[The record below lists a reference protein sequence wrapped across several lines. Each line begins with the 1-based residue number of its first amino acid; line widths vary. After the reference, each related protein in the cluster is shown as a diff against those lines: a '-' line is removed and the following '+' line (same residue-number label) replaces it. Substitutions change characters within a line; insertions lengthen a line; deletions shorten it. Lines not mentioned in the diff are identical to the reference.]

1 VSETPGTS
9 GQSVGQRSQRA
20 APATVADDHTGAA
33 PATPAA
39 APATPGTVTTSRSVV
54 FRLYHW
60 ALLAFLLAGCA
71 QIFLAGL
78 GVFSFG
84 DHDVAGGTSAFDA
97 HRTLG
102 FTLAGAAVVIFL
114 LALAARPGVL
124 PVVLSG
130 VLVVQTT
137 LLQSLLAGLA
147 DNTALYG
154 GLHALDGLLVL
165 GIAGFLYATS
175 RRRRA

>member
-1 VSETPGTS
+1 MASSIRTHDPS
-9 GQSVGQRSQRA
+9 S
-20 APATVADDHTGAA
+20 ATGLSRPRRYAFTG
-33 PATPAA
+33 
-39 APATPGTVTTSRSVV
+39 
-54 FRLYHW
+54 YHW
-60 ALLAFLLAGCA
+60 LLLAFLLAGCA

-84 DHDVAGGTSAFDA
+84 DHDAAGGASAFDA
-97 HRTLG
+97 HRALG
-102 FTLAGAAVVIFL
+102 FTMAGAAVIIFV
-114 LALAARPGVL
+114 LALIARPGAL
-124 PVVLSG
+124 PVALSG

-147 DNTALYG
+147 DNAALYG

-165 GIAGFLYATS
+165 GIAGYLYATS

>member
-1 VSETPGTS
+1 MASSVRTHDQPG
-9 GQSVGQRSQRA
+9 
-20 APATVADDHTGAA
+20 ATGLTGARRYA
-33 PATPAA
+33 FT
-39 APATPGTVTTSRSVV
+39 GYRW
-54 FRLYHW
+54 L
-60 ALLAFLLAGCA
+60 LLAFLLAGCA

-84 DHDVAGGTSAFDA
+84 DHDAAGGTSAFDA
-97 HRTLG
+97 HRALG
-102 FTLAGAAVVIFL
+102 FTMAGAAVIIFVLAVI
-114 LALAARPGVL
+114 ARPGVL
-124 PVVLSG
+124 PVALSG

-147 DNTALYG
+147 DNAALYG

-165 GIAGFLYATS
+165 GVAGFLYATS

>member
-1 VSETPGTS
+1 MAS
-9 GQSVGQRSQRA
+9 SVGTHHPSSTAEPSGLRRYASAGYR
-20 APATVADDHTGAA
+20 
-33 PATPAA
+33 
-39 APATPGTVTTSRSVV
+39 
-54 FRLYHW
+54 W
-60 ALLAFLLAGCA
+60 LLAAFLLAGCA

-84 DHDVAGGTSAFDA
+84 DHDVPGGTSAFDA
-97 HRTLG
+97 HRALG
-102 FTLAGAAVVIFL
+102 FGLGGAAVIIFV
-114 LALAARPGVL
+114 LALIARPGAA

-137 LLQSLLAGLA
+137 VLQSLLAGLA

-154 GLHALDGLLVL
+154 GLHALDGLLIL
-165 GIAGFLYATS
+165 GIAGGLYAAS

>member
-1 VSETPGTS
+1 V
-9 GQSVGQRSQRA
+9 
-20 APATVADDHTGAA
+20 
-33 PATPAA
+33 
-39 APATPGTVTTSRSVV
+39 
-54 FRLYHW
+54 
-60 ALLAFLLAGCA
+60 LAFLLAGCA

-97 HRTLG
+97 HKTLG
-102 FTLAGAAVVIFL
+102 FTLAGVAIIILV
-114 LALAARPGVL
+114 LALIARAGALQLVL
-124 PVVLSG
+124 CG
-130 VLVVQTT
+130 VLVVQTS

-147 DNTALYG
+147 DNTALFG

-175 RRRRA
+175 RRHR

>member
-1 VSETPGTS
+1 MASNLQTLS
-9 GQSVGQRSQRA
+9 LS
-20 APATVADDHTGAA
+20 DLTGARRGA
-33 PATPAA
+33 FLAY
-39 APATPGTVTTSRSVV
+39 RW
-54 FRLYHW
+54 L
-60 ALLAFLLAGCA
+60 LLAFLLAGCA

-97 HRTLG
+97 HKALG
-102 FTLAGAAVVIFL
+102 FALGGVAVIVLILAVI
-114 LALAARPGVL
+114 ARPGAL
-124 PVVLSG
+124 PVAASG

-165 GIAGFLYATS
+165 GIAGFLYAS
-175 RRRRA
+175 ACRRRS

>member
-1 VSETPGTS
+1 MSDTTHAPSRATEPS
-9 GQSVGQRSQRA
+9 GLRRYALAGYRW
-20 APATVADDHTGAA
+20 
-33 PATPAA
+33 
-39 APATPGTVTTSRSVV
+39 
-54 FRLYHW
+54 L
-60 ALLAFLLAGCA
+60 LLAFLLAGFA

-102 FTLAGAAVVIFL
+102 FTLAGVAVIVLVLAVI
-114 LALAARPGVL
+114 ARPGV
-124 PVVLSG
+124 PAVVLSG

-147 DNTALYG
+147 DNAALYG
-154 GLHALDGLLVL
+154 GLHALDGILVL
-165 GIAGFLYATS
+165 VIAGFLYAMS
-175 RRRRA
+175 RRRA

>member
-1 VSETPGTS
+1 MTGTTA
-9 GQSVGQRSQRA
+9 RRPADA
-20 APATVADDHTGAA
+20 AVAAGLSRVRRYAFTGY
-33 PATPAA
+33 
-39 APATPGTVTTSRSVV
+39 RW
-54 FRLYHW
+54 L
-60 ALLAFLLAGCA
+60 LLAFLLAGCV

-84 DHDVAGGTSAFDA
+84 DHDTAAGTGAFDA
-97 HRTLG
+97 HRILG
-102 FTLAGAAVVIFL
+102 FSMAGVAVFIFVLAVI
-114 LALAARPGVL
+114 ARPGVL
-124 PVVLSG
+124 PVALSG

-147 DNTALYG
+147 DNAALYG

-165 GIAGFLYATS
+165 GIAGFLSATS

>member
-1 VSETPGTS
+1 MSETPSTPGQPVSQRSGHSVPKEATTTGADAADAPGTRRDVATS
-9 GQSVGQRSQRA
+9 GSA
-20 APATVADDHTGAA
+20 A
-33 PATPAA
+33 
-39 APATPGTVTTSRSVV
+39 

-60 ALLAFLLAGCA
+60 VLLAFLLAGCA

-130 VLVVQTT
+130 LLVVQTA

-154 GLHALDGLLVL
+154 GLHALDGLVVL

-175 RRRRA
+175 RRRA

>member
-1 VSETPGTS
+1 MAS
-9 GQSVGQRSQRA
+9 SVRTHDPSS
-20 APATVADDHTGAA
+20 ATEPTGPRRYAF
-33 PATPAA
+33 T
-39 APATPGTVTTSRSVV
+39 G
-54 FRLYHW
+54 YHW
-60 ALLAFLLAGCA
+60 LLLAFLLAGCA

-84 DHDVAGGTSAFDA
+84 DHDAAGGTSAFGA
-97 HRTLG
+97 HRALG
-102 FTLAGAAVVIFL
+102 FTMAGAAVIIFV
-114 LALAARPGVL
+114 LALVARPGVL
-124 PVVLSG
+124 PVILSG

-147 DNTALYG
+147 DNAALYG

-175 RRRRA
+175 RRRA

>member
-1 VSETPGTS
+1 MASPIRTHDPSSVTQLS
-9 GQSVGQRSQRA
+9 GPRRYA
-20 APATVADDHTGAA
+20 FTGY
-33 PATPAA
+33 
-39 APATPGTVTTSRSVV
+39 RW
-54 FRLYHW
+54 L
-60 ALLAFLLAGCA
+60 LLAFLLAGCA

-97 HRTLG
+97 HRVLG
-102 FTLAGAAVVIFL
+102 FGLGGAAVIIFV
-114 LALAARPGVL
+114 LALIARPGVL

-165 GIAGFLYATS
+165 GIPATCTPTPG
-175 RRRRA
+175 RHGA